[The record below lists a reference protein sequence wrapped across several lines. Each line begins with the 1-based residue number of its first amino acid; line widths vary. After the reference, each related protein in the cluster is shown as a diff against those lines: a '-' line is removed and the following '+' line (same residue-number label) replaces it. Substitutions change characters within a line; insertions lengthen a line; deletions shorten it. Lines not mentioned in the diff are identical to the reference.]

1 MSEPLPDTSPTAAPA
16 GREITGVIL
25 AGGRSRRMGAD
36 KAFLALGGEPVLA
49 QLVRRLAPLCS
60 GGVTVVRREDQDLPD
75 LPEGTRVEVDL
86 VADHGALGGL
96 YTGLTLARTPA
107 IFLAA
112 CDMPLL
118 SAKLVAWLRDLPSNA
133 DVIVPV
139 RNQRLEP
146 LHALYGTGCL
156 APIKAA
162 LDAGELRMDAWFGSL
177 QVERVEE
184 RRWRQQHPS
193 GHSLLNVN
201 RAEDFEVVVAAAA
214 GLLAQ
219 DPG

>member
-1 MSEPLPDTSPTAAPA
+1 MSEPGPAASPSSETAR
-16 GREITGVIL
+16 RELTGVIL

-36 KAFLALGGEPVLA
+36 KAFLALGGEPVLV
-49 QLVRRLAPLCS
+49 QLARRLAPLCS
-60 GGVTVVRREDQDLPD
+60 GGVMVVRREDQELPE

-86 VADHGALGGL
+86 LPDHAALGGL
-96 YTGLTLARTPA
+96 YTGLTLASTPA

-118 SAKLVAWLRDLPSNA
+118 SAKLVAWLRDLPTNA
-133 DVIVPV
+133 DVVVPV
-139 RNQRLEP
+139 RDQRLEP

-162 LDAGELRMDAWFGSL
+162 MESGELRMDSWLGSV

-184 RRWRQQHPS
+184 SRWRQQHPS
-193 GHSLLNVN
+193 GHSFLNVN
-201 RAEDFEVVVAAAA
+201 RVEDFEVVVAAAA

>member
-1 MSEPLPDTSPTAAPA
+1 MVKHVCRSVRIEGGFAAQPPIFFRAPHGQAFSSLILP
-16 GREITGVIL
+16 ITVFAL
-25 AGGRSRRMGAD
+25 PRCFGG
-36 KAFLALGGEPVLA
+36 GG
-49 QLVRRLAPLCS
+49 
-60 GGVTVVRREDQDLPD
+60 
-75 LPEGTRVEVDL
+75 
-86 VADHGALGGL
+86 
-96 YTGLTLARTPA
+96 
-107 IFLAA
+107 
-112 CDMPLL
+112 
-118 SAKLVAWLRDLPSNA
+118 
-133 DVIVPV
+133 V